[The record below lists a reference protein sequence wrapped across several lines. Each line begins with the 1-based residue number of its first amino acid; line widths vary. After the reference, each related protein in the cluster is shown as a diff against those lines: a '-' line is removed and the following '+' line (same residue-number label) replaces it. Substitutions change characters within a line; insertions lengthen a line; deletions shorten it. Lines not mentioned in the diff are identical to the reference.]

1 MEWKYTQWTI
11 CEKKENGQE
20 LYYAGAINEALSWF
34 FAWNGLGG
42 CISKVYDF
50 LRQFVKTERID
61 DEYGRLFFVTAG
73 DGIELQ
79 KFVGH
84 QGFHDDKTRAI
95 SIYLVPATEKGL
107 PKKDWPIE
115 LPSNVEW
122 MPLEN
127 ESKFYRKKWF
137 DGCTDVKVFMEEKIV
152 MGSYYGK
159 VTSPIFIITD
169 IPGASGCYLL
179 KLSELSD

>member
-1 MEWKYTQWTI
+1 MEWKYTQWTV
-11 CEKKENGQE
+11 CEKKGEGQE
-20 LYYAGAINEALSWF
+20 QYYSNAINDALSWF
-34 FAWNGLGG
+34 FEWNSVGESTSSVYNFLKQFLG
-42 CISKVYDF
+42 
-50 LRQFVKTERID
+50 TEKLD
-61 DEYGRLFFVTAG
+61 DEYGRLFFVTSG

-79 KFVGH
+79 KIVGH
-84 QGFHDDKTRAI
+84 QGFHDDKTKAI

-127 ESKFYRKKWF
+127 ESKFYRKEWF